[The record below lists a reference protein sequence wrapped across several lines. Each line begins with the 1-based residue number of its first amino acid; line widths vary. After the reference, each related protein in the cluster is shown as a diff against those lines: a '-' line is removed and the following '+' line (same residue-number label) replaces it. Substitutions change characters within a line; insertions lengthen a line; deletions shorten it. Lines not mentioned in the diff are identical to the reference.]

1 LSALRKGLYYGSMA
15 AAKRIRPLD
24 LFTRE
29 EWEHVS
35 RRSDLLGIG
44 MVVHAW
50 VVIGLAMAAAIWQ
63 SWLIILA
70 VPIIGARQL
79 GISVLMH
86 EAAHGGLSRNKH
98 FNHFFGHWLS
108 GAPIGG
114 SLKAYRP
121 YHLQHHKF
129 AQQTEDPDLILS
141 APFPITQA
149 SLRRKIIRDL
159 TGQTYYKQRI
169 NQFANALG
177 IGIKNKKGSENRSQS
192 AREAVI
198 PFLITNGLLL
208 LGLTLLGHWWAYFVL
223 WLLPM
228 ATWNMMIT
236 RLRNIAEH
244 AVVPDH
250 DDPMRHARTTRA
262 GLLERIFI
270 APYWVNYHCEH
281 HMFMHLPFYRLAE
294 THRLLEKKGITQRME
309 VQSGYWGV
317 LKSAASKPQP
327 MPAM

>member
-1 LSALRKGLYYGSMA
+1 MSALRKGLYYAHMA

-24 LFTRE
+24 LFTSK

-35 RRSDLLGIG
+35 RRSDLLGLG
-44 MVVHAW
+44 MVIHAW

-63 SWLIILA
+63 PWLIIIA

-79 GISVLMH
+79 GLAVLMH
-86 EAAHGGLSRNKH
+86 EAAHGGLAKNKTL
-98 FNHFFGHWLS
+98 NDFFGHWLS

-121 YHLQHHKF
+121 YHLQHHKY
-129 AQQTEDPDLILS
+129 AQQPEDPDLILS
-141 APFPITQA
+141 APFPITQS

-159 TGQTYYKQRI
+159 TGQTFYKQRL
-169 NQFANALG
+169 NQFANAMGLG
-177 IGIKNKKGSENRSQS
+177 IRNTKGAENRSQS

-198 PFLITNGLLL
+198 PFLITNGLIFLIL
-208 LGLTLLGHWWAYFVL
+208 AVLGHWWAFFVL
-223 WLLPM
+223 WLLPL
-228 ATWNMMIT
+228 ATWNQMIT

-250 DDPMRHARTTRA
+250 NDPMRHARTTHA
-262 GLLERIFI
+262 SLLERALI

-294 THRLLEKKGITQRME
+294 AHRLLHKKGITDQME
-309 VQSGYWGV
+309 VQRGYWGV
-317 LKSAASKPQP
+317 LKSASSKQIPI
-327 MPAM
+327 PA

>member
-1 LSALRKGLYYGSMA
+1 MA

-24 LFTRE
+24 LFSRE

-63 SWLIILA
+63 PWLILLA

-79 GISVLMH
+79 GLAVLMH
-86 EAAHGGLSRNKH
+86 EAAHGGLSKNPTL
-98 FNHFFGHWLS
+98 NHFFGHWLS

-129 AQQTEDPDLILS
+129 AQQPEDPDLVLS
-141 APFPITQA
+141 APFPITKT

-159 TGQTYYKQRI
+159 TGQTFYKQRL

-177 IGIKNKKGSENRSQS
+177 FKIRQGTNTANRMQA
-192 AREAVI
+192 AREAVV
-198 PFLITNGLLL
+198 PHLITNGLLFAV
-208 LGLTLLGHWWAYFVL
+208 LTLLGHWWAFFVL

-228 ATWNMMIT
+228 ATWNMMVT

-250 DDPMRHARTTRA
+250 NDPMRHARTTRA
-262 GLLERIFI
+262 SLIERIFI

-294 THRLLEKKGITQRME
+294 AHRLLEKKGITARME
-309 VQSGYWGV
+309 VQKGYWGV
-317 LKSAASKPQP
+317 LRAAAGKPEP
-327 MPAM
+327 VHAA

>member
-1 LSALRKGLYYGSMA
+1 MA

-24 LFTRE
+24 LFSRE

-35 RRSDLLGIG
+35 RRSDLMALG
-44 MVVHAW
+44 MVIHCWA
-50 VVIGLAMAAAIWQ
+50 VIALAMAAAIWQ
-63 SWLIILA
+63 PWLIILA

-79 GISVLMH
+79 GLAILMH
-86 EAAHGGLSRNKH
+86 EAAHGGLMKNKAV
-98 FNHFFGHWLS
+98 NDFFGHWLS

-121 YHLQHHKF
+121 YHLQHHKY
-129 AQQTEDPDLILS
+129 AQQPEDPDLSLS
-141 APFPITQA
+141 APFPITPS

-159 TGQTYYKQRI
+159 TGQTFYKQRL

-177 IGIKNKKGSENRSQS
+177 FKIRDGAGTANRMQA
-192 AREAVI
+192 AREAAI
-198 PFLITNGLLL
+198 PFLITNAILLIT
-208 LGLTLLGHWWAYFVL
+208 LTLLGHWWAFFVL

-228 ATWNMMIT
+228 ATRNMMAT

-250 DDPMRHARTTRA
+250 NDPMRHARTTHA
-262 GLLERIFI
+262 SLLERIFL

-294 THRLLEKKGITQRME
+294 AHRLLEHKNVTDRME
-309 VQSGYWGV
+309 VQHGYWGV
-317 LKSAASKPQP
+317 LKAAASKPDAVA
-327 MPAM
+327 PA

>member
-1 LSALRKGLYYGSMA
+1 MA

-24 LFTRE
+24 LFSKQ

-35 RRSDLLGIG
+35 RRSDLKGLG
-44 MVVHAW
+44 MVVHCWA
-50 VVIGLAMAAAIWQ
+50 VIALAIAAAIWQ
-63 SWLIILA
+63 PLLIIFA

-79 GISVLMH
+79 GLAVLMH
-86 EAAHGGLSRNKH
+86 EAAHGGLTRNKTVND
-98 FNHFFGHWLS
+98 FVGHWLA

-121 YHLQHHKF
+121 YHLQHHKY
-129 AQQTEDPDLILS
+129 AQQPEDPDLVLS
-141 APFPITQA
+141 APFPITQI
-149 SLRRKIIRDL
+149 SLKRKIIRDL
-159 TGQTYYKQRI
+159 TGQTFIKQRY
-169 NQFANALG
+169 NQLSNAMGLNIRPG
-177 IGIKNKKGSENRSQS
+177 KSAGNRMQA
-192 AREAVI
+192 AREAAVPYLVTNIALLVFLSVI
-198 PFLITNGLLL
+198 GY
-208 LGLTLLGHWWAYFVL
+208 WWAFFVL

-250 DDPMRHARTTRA
+250 EDPMRHARTTHA
-262 GLLERIFI
+262 TLLERIFL

-294 THRLLEKKGITQRME
+294 AHRLLERKGITERME
-309 VQSGYWGV
+309 VQDSYWRV
-317 LKSAASKPQP
+317 LKSASSKSDT
-327 MPAM
+327 MVTA

>member
-1 LSALRKGLYYGSMA
+1 MA
-15 AAKRIRPLD
+15 AAKRVRPLD

-35 RRSDLLGIG
+35 RRSELLSLGT
-44 MVVHAW
+44 VVHCWA
-50 VVIGLAMAAAIWQ
+50 VIALAMAAAIWQ
-63 SWLIILA
+63 PWLIILA

-79 GISVLMH
+79 GLAILMH
-86 EAAHGGLSRNKH
+86 EAAHGGLSRNKAIND
-98 FNHFFGHWLS
+98 FAGHWLS

-121 YHLQHHKF
+121 YHLQHHKY
-129 AQQTEDPDLILS
+129 AQQPEDPDLVLS
-141 APFPITQA
+141 APFPITGS

-159 TGQTYYKQRI
+159 TGQTFFKQRY
-169 NQFANALG
+169 NQFANAFG
-177 IGIKNKKGSENRSQS
+177 FNIRAGKSAANRMQA
-192 AREAVI
+192 AREAAI
-198 PFLITNGLLL
+198 PFLITNLVLLIGLSL
-208 LGLTLLGHWWAYFVL
+208 LGYWWAFFVL

-250 DDPMRHARTTRA
+250 NDPLRHARTTHTS
-262 GLLERIFI
+262 LLEGIFI

-281 HMFMHLPFYRLAE
+281 HMFMHLPFYRLAAA
-294 THRLLEKKGITQRME
+294 HRLLEKKGITERME
-309 VQSGYWGV
+309 VQRGYWGV
-317 LKSAASKPQP
+317 LKSAASKPAP
-327 MPAM
+327 VSA

>member
-1 LSALRKGLYYGSMA
+1 MA

-24 LFTRE
+24 LFSKE

-35 RRSDLLGIG
+35 RRSDLLGLG
-44 MVVHAW
+44 MVIHAW
-50 VVIGLAMAAAIWQ
+50 TVIGLAMAAAIWQ
-63 SWLIILA
+63 PWLIVLA
-70 VPIIGARQL
+70 IPIIGARQL
-79 GISVLMH
+79 GLAVLMH
-86 EAAHGGLSRNKH
+86 EAAHGGLSKNKTL
-98 FNHFFGHWLS
+98 NHLFGHWFS

-121 YHLQHHKF
+121 YHLQHHKY
-129 AQQTEDPDLILS
+129 AQQPEDPDLILS
-141 APFPITQA
+141 APFPITKT

-159 TGQTYYKQRI
+159 TGQTFYKQRL
-169 NQFANALG
+169 NQLSNALG
-177 IGIKNKKGSENRSQS
+177 FGIRNQKGSENRSQN

-198 PFLITNGLLL
+198 PFLMTNTALLVL
-208 LGLTLLGHWWAYFVL
+208 LTLLGHWWAFFVL

-262 GLLERIFI
+262 NLIERVFI

-294 THRLLEKKGITQRME
+294 AHQLLEKKGVTERME
-309 VQSGYWGV
+309 VQRGYWGV
-317 LKSAASKPQP
+317 LRSASSKSERV
-327 MPAM
+327 PAT

>member
-1 LSALRKGLYYGSMA
+1 MA

-24 LFTRE
+24 LFTKQ

-35 RRSDLLGIG
+35 RRSDLTGLG
-44 MVVHAW
+44 MVVHCWA
-50 VVIGLAMAAAIWQ
+50 VIALAMAAAIWQ
-63 SWLIILA
+63 PLLIILA

-79 GISVLMH
+79 GLAVLMH
-86 EAAHGGLSRNKH
+86 EAAHGGLTRNIAIND
-98 FNHFFGHWLS
+98 FVGHWLA

-121 YHLQHHKF
+121 YHLQHHKY
-129 AQQTEDPDLILS
+129 AQQPEDPDLILS
-141 APFPITQA
+141 APFPITPT
-149 SLRRKIIRDL
+149 SLKRKIIRDL
-159 TGQTYYKQRI
+159 TGQTFFKQRY
-169 NQFANALG
+169 NQLSNAMG
-177 IGIKNKKGSENRSQS
+177 FNIRVGKSAGNRMQA
-192 AREAVI
+192 AREAAVPYLVTNIALLVFLSVI
-198 PFLITNGLLL
+198 GY
-208 LGLTLLGHWWAYFVL
+208 WWAFFVL

-250 DDPMRHARTTRA
+250 DDPMRHARTTHA
-262 GLLERIFI
+262 TLLERIFL

-294 THRLLEKKGITQRME
+294 AHALLERKGITERME
-309 VQSGYWGV
+309 VQDSYWRV
-317 LKSAASKPQP
+317 LKSAANKPDT
-327 MPAM
+327 MVTA

>member
-1 LSALRKGLYYGSMA
+1 MP

-24 LFTRE
+24 LFSRE

-35 RRSDLLGIG
+35 RRSDLMGLG
-44 MVVHAW
+44 MVVHCWA
-50 VVIGLAMAAAIWQ
+50 VIALAMAVAIWQ
-63 SWLIILA
+63 PWLIILA

-79 GISVLMH
+79 GLAVLMH
-86 EAAHGGLSRNKH
+86 EAAHGGLARNKAL
-98 FNHFFGHWLS
+98 NDFFGHWLS

-121 YHLQHHKF
+121 YHLQHHKY
-129 AQQTEDPDLILS
+129 AQQPEDPDLVLS
-141 APFPITQA
+141 APFPITQE

-159 TGQTYYKQRI
+159 TGQTYVKQRY
-169 NQFANALG
+169 NQLANALG
-177 IGIKNKKGSENRSQS
+177 FNIRPGKSAGNRMQA
-192 AREAVI
+192 AREAAV
-198 PFLITNGLLL
+198 PFLITNFALLAV
-208 LGLTLLGHWWAYFVL
+208 LTLIGHWWAFFVL

-228 ATWNMMIT
+228 ATWNMMVT

-250 DDPMRHARTTRA
+250 NDPMRHARTTHA
-262 GLLERIFI
+262 SLLERIFI

-294 THRLLEKKGITQRME
+294 AHALLEVKGITSNME
-309 VQSGYWGV
+309 VQHGYWGV
-317 LKSAASKPQP
+317 IKSAASKP
-327 MPAM
+327 MVVPAE

>member
-1 LSALRKGLYYGSMA
+1 MP

-24 LFTRE
+24 LFSRE

-35 RRSDLLGIG
+35 RRSDLMGLG
-44 MVVHAW
+44 MVVHCWA
-50 VVIGLAMAAAIWQ
+50 VIALAMAAAIWQ
-63 SWLIILA
+63 PWLIIFA

-79 GISVLMH
+79 GLAVLMH
-86 EAAHGGLSRNKH
+86 EAAHGGLARNKAL
-98 FNHFFGHWLS
+98 NDFFGHWLS

-121 YHLQHHKF
+121 YHLQHHKY
-129 AQQTEDPDLILS
+129 AQQPEDPDLVLS
-141 APFPITQA
+141 APFPITQE

-159 TGQTYYKQRI
+159 TGQTYVKQRY
-169 NQFANALG
+169 NQLANALG
-177 IGIKNKKGSENRSQS
+177 FNIRPGKSAGNRMQA
-192 AREAVI
+192 AREAAV
-198 PFLITNGLLL
+198 PFLITNFALLAV
-208 LGLTLLGHWWAYFVL
+208 LTLLGHWWAFFVL

-228 ATWNMMIT
+228 ATWNMMVT

-250 DDPMRHARTTRA
+250 NDPMRHARTTHA
-262 GLLERIFI
+262 SLLERVFI

-294 THRLLEKKGITQRME
+294 AHALLEVKGVTSNME
-309 VQSGYWGV
+309 VQHGYWGV
-317 LKSAASKPQP
+317 IRSAANKP
-327 MPAM
+327 MVVPAE

>member
-1 LSALRKGLYYGSMA
+1 MA

-35 RRSDLLGIG
+35 RRSDLLGLG

-50 VVIGLAMAAAIWQ
+50 VVIGLSMAAAIWQ
-63 SWLIILA
+63 PWLIILA

-79 GISVLMH
+79 GLAVLMH
-86 EAAHGGLSRNKH
+86 EAAHGGLSQHRGL
-98 FNHFFGHWLS
+98 NHVFGHWLS

-114 SLKAYRP
+114 SLNAYRS

-129 AQQTEDPDLILS
+129 AQQPEDPDLILS
-141 APFPITQA
+141 APFPITKA

-159 TGQTYYKQRI
+159 TGQTYYKQRV
-169 NQFANALG
+169 NQLSNALG
-177 IGIKNKKGSENRSQS
+177 LGIRNQKGSENRSQN

-198 PFLITNGLLL
+198 PFLIVNTALFVMLAL
-208 LGLTLLGHWWAYFVL
+208 LGYWWAFFVL

-250 DDPMRHARTTRA
+250 DDPMRHARTTHA
-262 GLLERIFI
+262 SLLERIFI

-294 THRLLEKKGITQRME
+294 AHRLLHKKGVTARME
-309 VQSGYWGV
+309 VQHGYLGV
-317 LKSAASKPQP
+317 LKSASSKPSGVA
-327 MPAM
+327 PA